1 MFMQMTVTN
10 NIKSTIPKT
19 KSAKECMKF
28 VEERSQ
34 VDFVD
39 MSLARTLM
47 GTLTTIKFDGSNTI
61 HQHVIEMIN
70 IIYITMGYLS

>member
-28 VEERSQ
+28 VEERS
-34 VDFVD
+34 
-39 MSLARTLM
+39 
-47 GTLTTIKFDGSNTI
+47 
-61 HQHVIEMIN
+61 
-70 IIYITMGYLS
+70 